1 MSSDSIPPLPLAGEG
16 RGEGRPLSGDARFEL
31 ACPAPKNETER
42 VLLAHG
48 SGGLLTSQLIEQ
60 LVLPA
65 LRNPALEALDDQAV
79 LALSPAAGGA
89 RIAFTTDSYVVT
101 PLFFPGGDIGELAVN
116 GTINDLAVGGAR
128 PLALSLA
135 FILEEGLPLD
145 DLRRV
150 IESVRAAS
158 ARAGVPIVTGDTKV
172 VGRGA
177 GDKIFI
183 NTSGIGVV
191 PPGVDLSSQRVRPG
205 DAILLS
211 GTIGD
216 HGATIMAAREGLQLG
231 GDLRSDTAALHE
243 LAAAVLDACP
253 DAHAMRDPTRGG
265 LAAVLVEIASRRKLG
280 IEVDERAIPIA
291 DTVRGACELYGLDPL
306 LLANEGKL
314 VAFVPAPAADA
325 VLARMRAHPLG
336 REAVAIGRVTGEGAG
351 RVSLRTPL
359 GSRRILDLP
368 YAEPLPRIC

>member
-1 MSSDSIPPLPLAGEG
+1 MSSEPIS
-16 RGEGRPLSGDARFEL
+16 FEL
-31 ACPAPKNETER
+31 ACPAPKAETER

-48 SGGLLTSQLIEQ
+48 SGGVLTSQLIEQ

-65 LRNPALEALDDQAV
+65 FKNPALDALDDQAV
-79 LALSPAAGGA
+79 LALSPAVGGA

-116 GTINDLAVGGAR
+116 GTINDLAMGGAR

-135 FILEEGLPLD
+135 FILEEGLELD
-145 DLRRV
+145 ELKRV
-150 IESVRAAS
+150 IASIRKAA
-158 ARAGVPIVTGDTKV
+158 AVAGVPIVTGDTKV
-172 VGRGA
+172 VGRGN

-183 NTSGIGVV
+183 NTSGIGLV
-191 PPGVDLSSQRVRPG
+191 PAGVDLSSLRVRPG

-216 HGATIMAAREGLQLG
+216 HGATIMAAREGLELG
-231 GDLRSDTAALHE
+231 GQLRSDTAALHE
-243 LAAAVLDACP
+243 LAAGLIDACP
-253 DAHAMRDPTRGG
+253 DVHAMRDPTRGG

-280 IEVDERAIPIA
+280 IEVDERAIPVS

-314 VAFVPAPAADA
+314 VAFVPAASADA
-325 VLARMRAHPLG
+325 ALARLRAHPLG
-336 REAVAIGRVTGEGAG
+336 REAVAIGTVTDDGSG

>member
-1 MSSDSIPPLPLAGEG
+1 MSFDPSSTEA
-16 RGEGRPLSGDARFEL
+16 FEL
-31 ACPAPKNETER
+31 ACPAPKPETER

-48 SGGLLTSQLIEQ
+48 SGGRLTSQLIEEM
-60 LVLPA
+60 VVPA
-65 LRNPALEALDDQAV
+65 FRNPALDALDDQAV
-79 LALSPAAGGA
+79 LALSAAGSGA

-135 FILEEGLPLD
+135 FILEEGLALD
-145 DLRRV
+145 ELARV
-150 IESVRAAS
+150 IESVRAAA

-183 NTSGIGVV
+183 NTSGIGLV
-191 PPGVDLSSQRVRPG
+191 PPGVDLSSRHVRPG

-243 LAAAVLDACP
+243 LAATVIDACP
-253 DAHAMRDPTRGG
+253 DVHAMRDPTRGG

-280 IEVDERAIPIA
+280 IVIDERVIPVS
-291 DTVRGACELYGLDPL
+291 DPVRGACELYGLDPL
-306 LLANEGKL
+306 LLANEGRL
-314 VAFVPAPAADA
+314 VAFVPAPDADA
-325 VLARMRAHPLG
+325 ALARMRAHPLG
-336 REAVAIGRVTGEGAG
+336 RDAVAIGHVSDDGSG
-351 RVSLRTPL
+351 RVSVRTAL

>member
-1 MSSDSIPPLPLAGEG
+1 
-16 RGEGRPLSGDARFEL
+16 
-31 ACPAPKNETER
+31 

-48 SGGLLTSQLIEQ
+48 SGGLLTSQLIEKM
-60 LVLPA
+60 VLPA
-65 LRNPALEALDDQAV
+65 FRNPALEALDDQAV
-79 LALSPAAGGA
+79 IGLGVAGAPGGA
-89 RIAFTTDSYVVT
+89 RVAFTTDSYVVT

-135 FILEEGLPLD
+135 FILEEGLALD
-145 DLRRV
+145 ELARV
-150 IESVRAAS
+150 IESVRAAA

-183 NTSGIGVV
+183 NTSGIGLV
-191 PPGVDLSSQRVRPG
+191 PPGVELSSRHVRPG

-243 LAAAVLDACP
+243 LAADVLDACP
-253 DAHAMRDPTRGG
+253 DVHAMRDPTRGG

-280 IEVDERAIPIA
+280 IEVDERAVPVS
-291 DTVRGACELYGLDPL
+291 DTVRGACELYGLDPM

-314 VAFVPAPAADA
+314 VAFVPAAAADA

-336 REAVAIGRVTGEGAG
+336 RGAVPIGRVGDDGSG
-351 RVSLRTPL
+351 RVTLRTPL

>member
-1 MSSDSIPPLPLAGEG
+1 MSSEATVVFDGTCA
-16 RGEGRPLSGDARFEL
+16 
-31 ACPAPKNETER
+31 APRTETER

-60 LVLPA
+60 LIVPA
-65 LRNPALEALDDQAV
+65 FRNPALEALDDQAV
-79 LALSPAAGGA
+79 LALPAAGAGT
-89 RIAFTTDSYVVT
+89 RLAFTTDSYVVT

-135 FILEEGLPLD
+135 FILEEGLALD
-145 DLRRV
+145 ELRRV
-150 IESVRAAS
+150 IASIRAAA

-177 GDKIFI
+177 GDKVFI
-183 NTSGIGVV
+183 NTSGVGIV
-191 PPGVDLSSQRVRPG
+191 PAGIDLSSRRVRPG

-216 HGATIMAAREGLQLG
+216 HGATIMAAREGLSLG

-243 LAAAVLDACP
+243 LAAAILETCP
-253 DAHAMRDPTRGG
+253 DTHAMRDPTRGG
-265 LAAVLVEIASRRKLG
+265 LAAALFEIATRQKLS
-280 IEVDERAIPIA
+280 IDINEPHIPVS
-291 DTVRGACELYGLDPL
+291 DSVRGACELYGLDPMS
-306 LLANEGKL
+306 LANEGKL
-314 VAFVPAPAADA
+314 IAFVPAAASAA

-336 REAVAIGRVTGEGAG
+336 HGASEIGRVTNDGAG
-351 RVSLRTPL
+351 RVSLRTAL
-359 GSRRILDLP
+359 GSRRILSLP

>member
-1 MSSDSIPPLPLAGEG
+1 MSSDPAGIDDPSPAPAGEG
-16 RGEGRPLSGDARFEL
+16 LGEGSFPFEL
-31 ACPAPKNETER
+31 ACPAPKPETER

-60 LVLPA
+60 MVVPA
-65 LRNPALEALDDQAV
+65 FRNPALDPLDDQAV
-79 LALSPAAGGA
+79 LALSAPSGAA

-150 IESVRAAS
+150 IASVRAA
-158 ARAGVPIVTGDTKV
+158 ATRAGVPIVTGDTKV

-191 PPGVDLSSQRVRPG
+191 PAGIDLSSLRVRPG
-205 DAILLS
+205 DAVLLS
-211 GTIGD
+211 GSIGD
-216 HGATIMAAREGLQLG
+216 HGATILAAREGLQLG

-243 LAAAVLDACP
+243 LTAAIIDACP
-253 DAHAMRDPTRGG
+253 DAHAMRDATRGG

-280 IEVDERAIPIA
+280 IVIDERVIPVSEP
-291 DTVRGACELYGLDPL
+291 VRGACELYGLDPM

-314 VAFVPAPAADA
+314 VAFVPAAAADA

-336 REAVAIGRVTGEGAG
+336 RDAVAIGHVSDDGSG
-351 RVSLRTPL
+351 RVWIRTAL